1 MIPRYSVAQARDR
14 FAEIVHS
21 LETQPRVEVTRR
33 GRTVAVMISV
43 EAYEQ
48 IQAAAAA
55 AAAPDFWDNYQA
67 FRVAHDL
74 DGLNIGPETFEGV
87 RDRSSGREAAW

>member
-21 LETQPRVEVTRR
+21 LESQPRLEVTRR
-33 GRTVAVMISV
+33 GRTVAVIISV

-48 IQAAAAA
+48 MQAAAAA

-74 DGLNIGPETFEGV
+74 DGLNIGPATFEGV

>member
-21 LETQPRVEVTRR
+21 LESQPRLEVTRR
-33 GRTVAVMISV
+33 GRTVAVIISV
-43 EAYEQ
+43 EVYEQ
-48 IQAAAAA
+48 MQAAAAA

-74 DGLNIGPETFEGV
+74 DGLNIGPATFEGV